1 MAFLLTSGILS
12 VFELPA
18 NAMSSEQHSVATDKP
33 SNIAALYMGDI
44 DWLVD
49 QSAKASKKYEKEA
62 LRLKEKSDVS
72 QSISST
78 QDTKLEKYVFISLAM
93 PEQGLMDLLK
103 QSKKEGF
110 IPVLRGFK
118 QGSYKETA
126 YALNQI
132 ITKTGYGVIIDPELY
147 KEFAIKVVPTYVV
160 THEAKVCQASQSC
173 MPRKANKL
181 SGNVT
186 PEFAMQ
192 KLKKVMP

>member
-1 MAFLLTSGILS
+1 MYFKKLIILACILQLEYAHAS
-12 VFELPA
+12 QVDRRISP
-18 NAMSSEQHSVATDKP
+18 DK
-33 SNIAALYMGDI
+33 
-44 DWLVD
+44 
-49 QSAKASKKYEKEA
+49 QYEKEV
-62 LRLKEKSDVS
+62 LQLKKQADLLIS
-72 QSISST
+72 QAISNT
-78 QDTKLEKYVFISLAM
+78 QVTKLEKYVFISLAM
-93 PEQGLMDLLK
+93 PGLMDLLK

-118 QGSYKETA
+118 EGSYKKTIQ
-126 YALNQI
+126 ALNQI

-160 THEAKVCQASQSC
+160 THEAKACQASQSC

-192 KLKKVMP
+192 KLKQVMP